1 MIASKLFKKKYTL
14 FNTLF
19 RSYRLERP
27 NPYISSEVKVTKA
40 EIEEQK
46 ELPVWERMFDHK
58 KYMEHEGA
66 LKMTT
71 GLSMVDVE
79 PFPRL
84 KLMKLYYMTLDEIRD
99 IPDSYNYKAVVE
111 EVTKY
116 RMEVVDTNKNVRDI
130 EKKIAYGMVEELI
143 IQAHNELKLMKL
155 VKQYKPW
162 EYLKDY
168 EDVNAKEQILS
179 LSKSNIFGTPVENF
193 QHDKNTAPPR
203 WKPTQNKEN

>member
-1 MIASKLFKKKYTL
+1 MIAAKLFRKKYCLFTTTL
-14 FNTLF
+14 RGF
-19 RSYRLERP
+19 RLERP
-27 NPYISSEVKVTKA
+27 NPYLTSEVKVTKT
-40 EIEEQK
+40 EIESQK

-66 LKMTT
+66 LKITT

-99 IPDSYNYKAVVE
+99 IPDSYTYKNIVE
-111 EVTKY
+111 EVTKH
-116 RMEVVDTNKNVRDI
+116 RMEIVDSNKNVRDI
-130 EKKIAYGMVEELI
+130 EKKIAWGIVEELI

-179 LSKSNIFGTPVENF
+179 MNANNLFGAVVENF
-193 QHDKNTAPPR
+193 QHDKHTAEPR
-203 WKPTQNKEN
+203 QTPSASKGN